1 MSGSNDGDIKRYF
14 RDKLRLRASAGTA
27 WPLDDTLDILV
38 SMVAGLWI
46 YAATLV
52 RFIMDPDLF
61 PEQQL
66 GLVFK
71 LHSQQEKRIQ
81 SNTESSVTAELDGF
95 YQMIISRI
103 SHFL

>member
-1 MSGSNDGDIKRYF
+1 M
-14 RDKLRLRASAGTA
+14 
-27 WPLDDTLDILV
+27 
-38 SMVAGLWI
+38 

-103 SHFL
+103 SFEHLPISITPTTTGEEGS